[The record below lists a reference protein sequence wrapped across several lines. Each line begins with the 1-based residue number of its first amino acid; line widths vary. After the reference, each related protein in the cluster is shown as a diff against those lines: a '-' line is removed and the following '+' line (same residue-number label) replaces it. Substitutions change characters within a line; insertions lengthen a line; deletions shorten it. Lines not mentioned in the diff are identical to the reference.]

1 MILFPAIDLKDGAC
15 VRLHKGDMG
24 KARVFSEDPGAQA
37 RTFADAGCQWLHV
50 VDLDGAFAGKPVNV
64 DAVSAILDAVDIP
77 VQLGGGMRDLDII
90 GNWLDKGVE
99 RAIIGT
105 AAVRNPDMV
114 LKACEKFPGRIAVA
128 VDARGGRAATD
139 GWVETSQAQVR
150 DMAMAF
156 EQTGVVAMIY
166 TDISR
171 DGTLEGI
178 NAFAIETLARSTT
191 TPVIASGGVASL
203 ADLEAIKRI
212 EHAGV
217 VGVIVGLALYDGRI
231 DLGEALAAVSG

>member
-1 MILFPAIDLKDGAC
+1 MILYPAIDLKDGAC
-15 VRLHKGDMG
+15 VRLNKGEMD
-24 KARVFSEDPGAQA
+24 KARVFSDDPAAQA
-37 RTFADAGCQWLHV
+37 RAFADAGCEWLHV
-50 VDLDGAFAGKPVNV
+50 VDLDGALAGKPVNV
-64 DAVSAILDAVDIP
+64 DAVEAILDAVDIP
-77 VQLGGGMRDLDII
+77 VQFGGGMRDLDII
-90 GNWLDKGVE
+90 GSWLDKGIA

-156 EQTGVVAMIY
+156 ENTGVVALIY

-178 NAFAIETLARSTT
+178 NAFAIETLARSTA
-191 TPVIASGGVASL
+191 TPVIASGGVGSL
-203 ADLEAIKRI
+203 ADIEAIKRI

-217 VGVIVGLALYDGRI
+217 VGVIVGLALYDGRV
-231 DLGEALAAVSG
+231 DLAEALAVVSG